1 MSKYILKII
10 KSLNKISDSID
21 NINQDINNFEK
32 NIFDES
38 KCLIWDKNNK
48 NFRPIFNVNR
58 IDLELL
64 IGIDNAKN
72 TLIENTTHFA
82 KGLNANNVLLWG
94 SRGMGK
100 SSLVKAVH
108 YKINEEINKEL
119 YLIELDKNDLSTIPI
134 LMSYLSNIDKR
145 FIIFCDDLSFEDT
158 NDNYKSLKT
167 ILEGGVEGKPNN
179 IILYATSNRR
189 HLMPREIINKN
200 TNDHMVIKENIDEKI
215 SLSDRFGI
223 WLGFHNCSNDEYINM
238 VIKYANHFKIK
249 FNQDELSKEANKWA
263 INRGSRSGRVAW
275 QFILNFSAK
284 QKIFEK
290 TI

>member
-10 KSLNKISDSID
+10 KSLNRISNSID
-21 NINQDINNFEK
+21 NINPDINNFDK
-32 NIFDES
+32 KIFDES
-38 KCLIWDKNNK
+38 KCFIWNKNNK

-82 KGLNANNVLLWG
+82 KGLTANNVLLWG

-100 SSLVKAVH
+100 SSLVKSVH
-108 YKINEEINKEL
+108 HKINEEINKDL
-119 YLIELDKNDLSTIPI
+119 YLIELDKNDLNTIPI
-134 LMSYLSNIDKR
+134 LMGYLRNIDKK

-179 IILYATSNRR
+179 IIIYSS
-189 HLMPREIINKN
+189 I
-200 TNDHMVIKENIDEKI
+200 
-215 SLSDRFGI
+215 
-223 WLGFHNCSNDEYINM
+223 
-238 VIKYANHFKIK
+238 
-249 FNQDELSKEANKWA
+249 
-263 INRGSRSGRVAW
+263 
-275 QFILNFSAK
+275 
-284 QKIFEK
+284 
-290 TI
+290 

>member
-1 MSKYILKII
+1 MSKNIVKII
-10 KSLNKISDSID
+10 KSLNRISNSID
-21 NINQDINNFEK
+21 NINPETKSFENK
-32 NIFDES
+32 IFDES
-38 KCLIWDKNNK
+38 KYFIWNTDNK

-58 IDLELL
+58 IDLQLL

-72 TLIENTTHFA
+72 TLIENTLHFA
-82 KGLNANNVLLWG
+82 KGFNANNVLLWG

-108 YKINEEINKEL
+108 YKINNEVNNDL
-119 YLIELDKNDLSTIPI
+119 FLIELDKNDLTSIPT
-134 LMSYLSNIDKR
+134 LMANLSNIEKR

-167 ILEGGVEGKPNN
+167 ILEGGLEGKPNN

-189 HLMPREIINKN
+189 HLMPREIINKQTDDQMIINEN
-200 TNDHMVIKENIDEKI
+200 TDEKI

-223 WLGFHNCSNDEYINM
+223 WLGFHKCSNEDYINM
-238 VIKYANHFKIK
+238 VLKYAEIYKIECNH
-249 FNQDELSKEANKWA
+249 DELISEANKWS

-275 QFILNFSAK
+275 QFIVYFSAK
-284 QKIFEK
+284 KNIFLK
-290 TI
+290 L